1 MFYKFLA
8 YGEEFIKQNIT
19 LTLVSISLNKQKE
32 REDSLQK
39 TNLLFSVVSGVGL
52 LPKCICIYKC
62 DAGSNPI

>member
-32 REDSLQK
+32 REDSLQE
-39 TNLLFSVVSGVGL
+39 TNLLFSVVSGFE
-52 LPKCICIYKC
+52 LPPNYICTHKC
-62 DAGSNPI
+62 DAGSS